1 MKLASKS
8 YKEGIPLFFEHI
20 HHIAI
25 NCSDY
30 LKTKEFYVEKLGF
43 EIIRENQRKDK
54 NDIKI
59 DLKLGNYELEIFVS
73 PDAPKRP
80 SYPEA
85 LGLRHLAFKV
95 DNIEDVIAF
104 LTSKEIECEPIRT
117 DSFTGEKMTFFFDPD
132 GLPLEL
138 HE

>member
-1 MKLASKS
+1 M
-8 YKEGIPLFFEHI
+8 FFNQI

-25 NCSDY
+25 NCSNY
-30 LKTKEFYVEKLGF
+30 EKTKEFYVEKLGF
-43 EIIRENQRKDK
+43 EIIRENHRTEK
-54 NDIKI
+54 NDIKL
-59 DLKLGNYELEIFVS
+59 DLKLGSYELELFISSIF
-73 PDAPKRP
+73 PERP

-95 DNIEDVIAF
+95 EHIENVIAF
-104 LTSKEIECEPIRT
+104 LASKQIECEPVRIDT
-117 DSFTGEKMTFFFDPD
+117 FTGEKMTFFFDPD

>member
-1 MKLASKS
+1 MFLTT
-8 YKEGIPLFFEHI
+8 I

-25 NCSDY
+25 NCSNY
-30 LKTKEFYVEKLGF
+30 EQTIEFYVNKLGF
-43 EIIRENQRKDK
+43 QIIRENHREDK
-54 NDIKI
+54 NDIKL
-59 DLKLGNYELEIFVS
+59 DLKLGVYELELFIS
-73 PDAPKRP
+73 SDYPKRP

-95 DNIEDVIAF
+95 TNIEEVIAD
-104 LTSKEIECEPIRT
+104 LKSKEIDCEPIRT
-117 DSFTGEKMTFFFDPD
+117 DTFTGEKMTFFFDPD

>member
-1 MKLASKS
+1 MILTT
-8 YKEGIPLFFEHI
+8 I

-30 LKTKEFYVEKLGF
+30 QKSKEFYVEKLGF
-43 EIIRENQRKDK
+43 NILRENHRKDK
-54 NDIKI
+54 NDIKL
-59 DLKLGNYELEIFVS
+59 DLILENYELELFIS
-73 PDAPKRP
+73 PTFPKRP
-80 SYPEA
+80 TYPEA

-95 DNIEDVIAF
+95 TDIEQVIAQ
-104 LTSKEIECEPIRT
+104 LKNKGISCEPLRT
-117 DSFTGEKMTFFFDPD
+117 DDITGEKMTFFFDPD

>member
-8 YKEGIPLFFEHI
+8 AKEEIPLFFNQI

-25 NCSDY
+25 NCSNYD
-30 LKTKEFYVEKLGF
+30 KTKEFYVEKLGF
-43 EIIRENQRKDK
+43 DIIRENQRKDK
-54 NDIKI
+54 NDIKL
-59 DLKLGNYELEIFVS
+59 DLKLGNYEWELFIS

-95 DNIEDVIAF
+95 DNIEEVIAF
-104 LTSKEIECEPIRT
+104 LNTKEIDCEPIRT
-117 DSFTGEKMTFFFDPD
+117 DTFTGEKMTFFFDPD